1 MLFPPA
7 LTLSV
12 LTSFLWPN
20 LVGFATANQALVNC
34 EMKCSQMWSF
44 PTPTSSPSYS
54 RTSIPK
60 TKPASTHI
68 STSEYASSLLTS
80 GTREAVSTT
89 IIREVEPTLSYIKD
103 NIAAVASSSLTT
115 LRTYSSTIASTVTST
130 TTALPTSQPTLEP
143 PNSYPP
149 GVVNAYLE
157 SHNSARAAHG
167 AKPLTWSDELATA
180 AQSWANN
187 CVFEHSGGSLGPY
200 GENLAAG
207 SGDYS
212 ASSGVEAWVNEAS
225 QYNSGN
231 PTPSHFTQV
240 VWKGTSQL
248 GCAVASC
255 NLANFDPQFWPVK
268 FHVCEYSSPG
278 NVIGQFSANVEA

>member
-1 MLFPPA
+1 MRGNIVA
-7 LTLSV
+7 V
-12 LTSFLWPN
+12 
-20 LVGFATANQALVNC
+20 
-34 EMKCSQMWSF
+34 
-44 PTPTSSPSYS
+44 TPSS
-54 RTSIPK
+54 
-60 TKPASTHI
+60 
-68 STSEYASSLLTS
+68 
-80 GTREAVSTT
+80 STT
-89 IIREVEPTLSYIKD
+89 SP
-103 NIAAVASSSLTT
+103 
-115 LRTYSSTIASTVTST
+115 TYSPTIVSVATST
-130 TTALPTSQPTLEP
+130 TTTPSTSQPTSEP
-143 PNSYPP
+143 SNTYPP

-167 AKPLTWSDELATA
+167 AKPLTWSDELAAA

-212 ASSGVEAWVNEAS
+212 ADSGVEAWVNEAS
-225 QYNSGN
+225 QYNSAS

-255 NLANFDPQFWPVK
+255 NLANFDSQFWPVK

-278 NVIGQFSANVEA
+278 NVIGQFSVNVEA